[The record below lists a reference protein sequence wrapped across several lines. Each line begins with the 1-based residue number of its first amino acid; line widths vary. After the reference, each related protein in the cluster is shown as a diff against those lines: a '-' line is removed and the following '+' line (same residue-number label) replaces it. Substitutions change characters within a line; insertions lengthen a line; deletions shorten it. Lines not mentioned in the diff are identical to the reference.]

1 MNGKRV
7 RHMGVSQY
15 FLNVSVYLC
24 AWLCFGVFMYQGT
37 WTCTKFGPNWGQDGT
52 KNRPKLVQNRA
63 KLRPSWGMQRR
74 LHFWPRFYPKFT
86 PFIPRKINSR
96 RQLGAWKKP
105 SWGPELIFWAK
116 VAPRNGYPN
125 GQHFGIDFVIDFGSI
140 FGGFWLQLGPQNH
153 SKIRPKI
160 IP

>member
-1 MNGKRV
+1 
-7 RHMGVSQY
+7 MGVSQY

-24 AWLCFGVFMYQGT
+24 ARLCSGGFMYQCN

-74 LHFWPRFYPKFT
+74 LHFWPHFYPKFT

-116 VAPRNGYPN
+116 MASKNGYQN
-125 GQHFGIDFVIDFGSI
+125 GQHFGIDFVIDFEHI
-140 FGGFWLQLGPQNH
+140 LHPTWLQNWSQFKVQVV
-153 SKIRPKI
+153 SKRVPKSI
-160 IP
+160 KPI